1 MQLWINRMKIL
12 YLINTWLTIHQE
24 EINEETKKQ
33 GNPIFRK
40 IKLHNISRFDVCHK
54 MSGF

>member
-1 MQLWINRMKIL
+1 MQLWINKMKIL
-12 YLINTWLTIHQE
+12 YLINTWLTIQQE

-40 IKLHNISRFDVCHK
+40 IELHKISRFNVCHK